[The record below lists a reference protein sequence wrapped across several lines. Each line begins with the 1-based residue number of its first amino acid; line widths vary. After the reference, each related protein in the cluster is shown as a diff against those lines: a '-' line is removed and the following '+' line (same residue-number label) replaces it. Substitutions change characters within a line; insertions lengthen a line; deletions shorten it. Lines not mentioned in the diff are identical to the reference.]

1 MTTPD
6 TDVLALAA
14 ARRLADG
21 LRRGAVELRGV
32 TAAPGSGLHA
42 AAAAVDEL
50 IDLVLAD
57 INYEPPGDDT
67 EPTEARPTE
76 ARPTEDPYDLL
87 PEG

>member
-1 MTTPD
+1 MTMTAPD
-6 TDVLALAA
+6 TDVLALGAF
-14 ARRLADG
+14 RRLADG

-50 IDLVLAD
+50 ADLILA
-57 INYEPPGDDT
+57 
-67 EPTEARPTE
+67 EADRDVAAVTAVTRPVD
-76 ARPTEDPYDLL
+76 DPYDQL